1 MVAQV
6 PLSTGE
12 ELKAAV
18 FAAKRA
24 FTSWRNT
31 PITTRQRIMFKLQ
44 ELIRR
49 DIVNF
54 WYSYL
59 FTVSVFKSQ
68 VTGDLITVSRISL
81 PAA

>member
-24 FTSWRNT
+24 FSLWRNT
-31 PITTRQRIMFKLQ
+31 PITTRQRLMFKFQ

-49 DIVNF
+49 DIV
-54 WYSYL
+54 
-59 FTVSVFKSQ
+59 
-68 VTGDLITVSRISL
+68 SL
-81 PAA
+81 CPI